1 MVVIIVKLSK
11 KKNSPSKRGEKLITI
26 SPPMYTP
33 FIRSSKEN
41 PFPKKLNKLCPRE
54 RQTRPRVNQ
63 NELFQAFQSHH
74 RPLHTSLSL
83 SLSPF
88 LFALAYFL
96 PHARPCTLV
105 RTCAR
110 VCVSESLTLGARVA
124 QCRVW
129 TLWALCEAR
138 ANEYARTMHQR
149 VKTQWRTTQTPELRG
164 QSA

>member
-1 MVVIIVKLSK
+1 
-11 KKNSPSKRGEKLITI
+11 
-26 SPPMYTP
+26 MYTP

-54 RQTRPRVNQ
+54 RQTRPESIRMNYSKRSK
-63 NELFQAFQSHH
+63 ATID
-74 RPLHTSLSL
+74 PCTPLSL
-83 SLSPF
+83 SLSSF

-96 PHARPCTLV
+96 PHVRSCTLV
-105 RTCAR
+105 RAC

>member
-1 MVVIIVKLSK
+1 
-11 KKNSPSKRGEKLITI
+11 
-26 SPPMYTP
+26 MYTP

-54 RQTRPRVNQ
+54 RQTRPESIRMNYSKRSK
-63 NELFQAFQSHH
+63 ATIDPCT
-74 RPLHTSLSL
+74 PLSLSL
-83 SLSPF
+83 SLHSSSLLLTF
-88 LFALAYFL
+88 FHMFA
-96 PHARPCTLV
+96 RV
-105 RTCAR
+105 RSCAC

>member
-1 MVVIIVKLSK
+1 
-11 KKNSPSKRGEKLITI
+11 
-26 SPPMYTP
+26 MYTP

-41 PFPKKLNKLCPRE
+41 PFPKKLSKLCPRE
-54 RQTRPRVNQ
+54 RQTRPESIRMNYSKRSK
-63 NELFQAFQSHH
+63 ATID
-74 RPLHTSLSL
+74 PCTPLSL
-83 SLSPF
+83 SLFIPLRSC
-88 LFALAYFL
+88 LLSSTC
-96 PHARPCTLV
+96 RSCTLV
-105 RTCAR
+105 RAC